1 MRLNSSYSRRSL
13 AMLYFPD
20 CEPRNAVR
28 RLTGMIKRCTDL
40 YEQLTRCSLFDKRQN
55 LTIRETRLIVDYL
68 DFWKVAL
75 TMKIKLF
82 LRPKS

>member
-1 MRLNSSYSRRSL
+1 MRLNSSYTRRSL

-40 YEQLTRCSLFDKRQN
+40 YEQLIRCFLFDKS
-55 LTIRETRLIVDYL
+55 
-68 DFWKVAL
+68 
-75 TMKIKLF
+75 KILRFVKLA
-82 LRPKS
+82 SSWII

>member
-1 MRLNSSYSRRSL
+1 MRLNSSYTRRSL

-40 YEQLTRCSLFDKRQN
+40 YE
-55 LTIRETRLIVDYL
+55 
-68 DFWKVAL
+68 
-75 TMKIKLF
+75 
-82 LRPKS
+82 

>member
-1 MRLNSSYSRRSL
+1 MRLNSSYTRRSL

-40 YEQLTRCSLFDKRQN
+40 YEQLTRCSLFDKSKILRFVN
-55 LTIRETRLIVDYL
+55 SPHRGLFRPSGRL
-68 DFWKVAL
+68 F
-75 TMKIKLF
+75 
-82 LRPKS
+82 

>member
-1 MRLNSSYSRRSL
+1 MRLNSSYTRRSL

-28 RLTGMIKRCTDL
+28 RLTGIIMRCTDL
-40 YEQLTRCSLFDKRQN
+40 YEQLTRYSSFDKRQN

-68 DFWKVAL
+68 GLLEGCFDDED
-75 TMKIKLF
+75 
-82 LRPKS
+82 